1 MNENGSPNQKAF
13 KRLLKNKPALF
24 GLWVIALSVVIA
36 IVGYLIAPD
45 HTPNANDQLAAIALK
60 PPGFSVQVLAMRK
73 NSRVV
78 ESGWLNRMMRGTDN
92 PYQETPINHFS
103 IEGDSVFVEKY
114 VGEDRT
120 TGAPLP
126 GKKKAYHLV
135 DVVYAISDA
144 YPDIVKKDGKYIFK
158 DLNGVEQGLRTS
170 TVSELAQKQLFIRKY
185 YLGTDNFGRD
195 VLSRLILGVR
205 ISLVVGLI
213 SVIIS
218 LLLGVSLG
226 ALAGYLGGRT
236 DDAIMLVINTIWSI
250 PTILLVFA
258 IVLAFGRGIGVIFL
272 AVGLTMWVDVARLVR
287 GQVLSLKEVQF
298 VEAAQSMGFGTARI
312 ILRHILP
319 NILGP
324 VMVVAASNFATAI
337 LIESGL
343 SYLGFGVQ
351 PPTPSW
357 GTMLNENYGYAIG
370 GKPFLAFAPAL
381 AIMMMVLAFNLV
393 GNGFRDAL
401 DVKNHD

>member
-114 VGEDRT
+114 VGEDAK

-144 YPDIVKKDGKYIFK
+144 HPNIVTMGGEYVFK
-158 DLNGVEQGLRTS
+158 DLKFGFRVEKCRLSDRKDAFAGLAETNEGDF
-170 TVSELAQKQLFIRKY
+170 V
-185 YLGTDNFGRD
+185 LGR
-195 VLSRLILGVR
+195 
-205 ISLVVGLI
+205 
-213 SVIIS
+213 
-218 LLLGVSLG
+218 GVSLLRR
-226 ALAGYLGGRT
+226 AL
-236 DDAIMLVINTIWSI
+236 
-250 PTILLVFA
+250 
-258 IVLAFGRGIGVIFL
+258 VL
-272 AVGLTMWVDVARLVR
+272 VARP
-287 GQVLSLKEVQF
+287 
-298 VEAAQSMGFGTARI
+298 ARMRI
-312 ILRHILP
+312 APIS
-319 NILGP
+319 
-324 VMVVAASNFATAI
+324 AS
-337 LIESGL
+337 
-343 SYLGFGVQ
+343 V
-351 PPTPSW
+351 
-357 GTMLNENYGYAIG
+357 
-370 GKPFLAFAPAL
+370 
-381 AIMMMVLAFNLV
+381 
-393 GNGFRDAL
+393 
-401 DVKNHD
+401 